1 MTVNQISIFLENKYG
16 KLSEILALLAEE
28 KIRIIAATVADT
40 SEYGILRIIV
50 SDPQKA
56 YKILK
61 GNNVSAN
68 LTDVLAIVTNSCAGS
83 FAQTLSCFTKAGVS
97 IEYMYCFSANEKSI
111 LILRTNNRE
120 AAREVIRRH
129 KTYDQ
134 LRLGETADTDS
145 QNKRGYEGIPLWR
158 TGHRHGRPSLVSYLL
173 KTFRDKRGD
182 FRQLPVGFD
191 KAHIHHPIEPK

>member
-28 KIRIIAATVADT
+28 RIRIIAATVADT

-61 GNNVSAN
+61 ENNVSAN
-68 LTDVLAIVTNSCAGS
+68 LLAIVTSSCAGS
-83 FAQTLSCFTKAGVS
+83 FANTLSYFTKAGIS
-97 IEYMYCFSANEKSI
+97 IEYMYCFSIREKAI

-120 AAREVIRRH
+120 SAREVIRR
-129 KTYDQ
+129 
-134 LRLGETADTDS
+134 
-145 QNKRGYEGIPLWR
+145 QNLEYICESDLIKL
-158 TGHRHGRPSLVSYLL
+158 
-173 KTFRDKRGD
+173 
-182 FRQLPVGFD
+182 
-191 KAHIHHPIEPK
+191 

>member
-28 KIRIIAATVADT
+28 RIRIIAATT

-61 GNNVSAN
+61 ENNVSAN
-68 LTDVLAIVTNSCAGS
+68 LTDVLAIVTSSCAGS
-83 FAQTLSCFTKAGVS
+83 FANTLSYFTKAGIS
-97 IEYMYCFSANEKSI
+97 IEYMYCFSIREKAI

-120 AAREVIRRH
+120 SAREVIRR
-129 KTYDQ
+129 
-134 LRLGETADTDS
+134 
-145 QNKRGYEGIPLWR
+145 QNLEYICESDLIKL
-158 TGHRHGRPSLVSYLL
+158 
-173 KTFRDKRGD
+173 
-182 FRQLPVGFD
+182 
-191 KAHIHHPIEPK
+191 

>member
-28 KIRIIAATVADT
+28 KIRIIAATVA
-40 SEYGILRIIV
+40 YGILRIIV

-120 AAREVIRRH
+120 AAREVIRR
-129 KTYDQ
+129 
-134 LRLGETADTDS
+134 
-145 QNKRGYEGIPLWR
+145 QNLEYICESDLIKL
-158 TGHRHGRPSLVSYLL
+158 
-173 KTFRDKRGD
+173 
-182 FRQLPVGFD
+182 
-191 KAHIHHPIEPK
+191 

>member
-28 KIRIIAATVADT
+28 KIRIIAVTVADT
-40 SEYGILRIIV
+40 SEYGILV

-120 AAREVIRRH
+120 AAREVIRR
-129 KTYDQ
+129 
-134 LRLGETADTDS
+134 
-145 QNKRGYEGIPLWR
+145 QNLEYICESDLIKL
-158 TGHRHGRPSLVSYLL
+158 
-173 KTFRDKRGD
+173 
-182 FRQLPVGFD
+182 
-191 KAHIHHPIEPK
+191 